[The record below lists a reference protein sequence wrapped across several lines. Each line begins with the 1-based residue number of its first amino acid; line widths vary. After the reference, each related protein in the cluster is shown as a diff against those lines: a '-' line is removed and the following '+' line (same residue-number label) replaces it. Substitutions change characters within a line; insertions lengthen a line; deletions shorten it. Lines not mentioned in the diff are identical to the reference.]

1 MAVPKRK
8 SSASRRNK
16 RRNQSWTLSA
26 PNLATCSKCGEPVMP
41 HRACKAC
48 GTYKNK
54 QVIEVE

>member
-8 SSASRRNK
+8 VSAARRNK
-16 RRNQSWTLSA
+16 RRAQSWTLSA
-26 PNLATCSKCGEPVMP
+26 PNLGTCSKCGEFVMP

-54 QVIEVE
+54 VVIEKE

>member
-8 SSASRRNK
+8 SSQSRRNK

-26 PNLATCSKCGEPVMP
+26 PNLAKCSKCGELLMP

-54 QVIEVE
+54 EVVAVK

>member
-8 SSASRRNK
+8 SSQSRRNK
-16 RRNQSWTLSA
+16 RRAQSWTLSA
-26 PNLATCSKCGEPVMP
+26 PNLAKCSKCGELLMP

-54 QVIEVE
+54 EVVAVK

>member
-8 SSASRRNK
+8 LSQSRRNK
-16 RRNQSWTLSA
+16 RRAQSWTLSA
-26 PNLATCSKCGEPVMP
+26 PNLAKCSKCGELMMP

-54 QVIEVE
+54 EVIATK